1 MFKTTFI
8 SVAENHAPIIQ
19 KRIRGIDNCPWL
31 DSSIKN
37 AIKQRD
43 HLHKKACKT
52 TNIEDWANYRSLRNR
67 VNNMVKRAKG
77 AYNRRLLEENKN
89 DSKMLW
95 KTVKKIIPTES
106 KELSSGVRIGGIDS
120 SDKVS
125 IATAFN
131 KHFIGA
137 VKRLRDAVGAS
148 IVSVAR
154 TIKTNVAMSSQ
165 VRQFHFKEV
174 SVNFTLRQLR
184 DLKTGKA
191 AGLDNIPPRLL
202 KDAADIVATPLTIII
217 NASLRQGRV
226 PDDWKSARVIP
237 LFKKGK
243 TENLDNYRPISI
255 LPTAS
260 KLLERIVHKQVG
272 DYLREH
278 NILSPYQ

>member
-1 MFKTTFI
+1 
-8 SVAENHAPIIQ
+8 
-19 KRIRGIDNCPWL
+19 
-31 DSSIKN
+31 
-37 AIKQRD
+37 
-43 HLHKKACKT
+43 
-52 TNIEDWANYRSLRNR
+52 
-67 VNNMVKRAKG
+67 MVKRAKG

-89 DSKMLW
+89 DSKMFW

-106 KELSSGVRIGGIDS
+106 KELSSDVRIGGIDS

-148 IVSVAR
+148 IFSVAR
-154 TIKTNVAMSSQ
+154 TIKTNVAMSSR

-184 DLKTGKA
+184 DLKTRKA

-202 KDAADIVATPLTIII
+202 KDTADIVATPLTIII

-243 TENLDNYRPISI
+243 TENLDTYRPISI

-278 NILSPYQ
+278 NILCPYQCGFRKHHSTEFAALS